1 MKFPKIDFEFPQRAN
16 SSSNVR
22 IAEFMSFG
30 FLTKLNIRNTV
41 AETPTCR
48 TYINS
53 SCIQTEA
60 LYPR

>member
-1 MKFPKIDFEFPQRAN
+1 MKFPKIDFEFPQKAN
-16 SSSNVR
+16 SLSNVR
-22 IAEFMSFG
+22 IVEFMQCG

-41 AETPTCR
+41 AKTPSCR

-53 SCIQTEA
+53 SCMQTEA